1 MDFNGKL
8 SQSSGVLSPSALSI
22 SSVYLGHDGELH
34 WFNESRAHNCLFE
47 TCISVCVCV
56 RAGFSFYKQRVSTLK
71 VLH

>member
-47 TCISVCVCV
+47 TCISVCVCASRIFFFLTNSV
-56 RAGFSFYKQRVSTLK
+56 FP
-71 VLH
+71 H